1 MEVIAVVPGID
12 IWRVALLLVEE
23 NGEAAP
29 LRPTML
35 AEELLAAGDLDGCAE
50 WKRIVAT
57 INVIQSADP
66 GWGDKVLL

>member
-66 GWGDKVLL
+66 G